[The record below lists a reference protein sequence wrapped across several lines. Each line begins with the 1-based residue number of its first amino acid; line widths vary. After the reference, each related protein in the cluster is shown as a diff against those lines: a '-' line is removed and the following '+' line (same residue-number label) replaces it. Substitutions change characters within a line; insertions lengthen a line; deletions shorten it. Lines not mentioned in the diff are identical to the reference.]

1 MVKTSAIP
9 IFCARAVLGGR
20 RQQCLD
26 LAAVVERG
34 VRQQRDD
41 TLPELAWATAW
52 LGARLAEVAAART
65 GVAADSA
72 AKLAHNQNFS
82 AAMAVAMAAMLGA
95 PLACKSPCCAP
106 AR

>member
-9 IFCARAVLGGR
+9 IFIFCARAVLGGR

-34 VRQQRDD
+34 VLQQRGE

-52 LGARLAEVAAART
+52 LGDRMVY
-65 GVAADSA
+65 VP
-72 AKLAHNQNFS
+72 
-82 AAMAVAMAAMLGA
+82 VVWVVV
-95 PLACKSPCCAP
+95 
-106 AR
+106 